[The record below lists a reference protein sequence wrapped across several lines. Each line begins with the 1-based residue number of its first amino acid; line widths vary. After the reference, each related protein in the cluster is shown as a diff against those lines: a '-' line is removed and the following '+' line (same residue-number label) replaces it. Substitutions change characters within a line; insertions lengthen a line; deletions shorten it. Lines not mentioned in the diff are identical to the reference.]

1 MQESILISLSRHEL
15 KELLR
20 EVVNESNKDSL
31 KVDSDSSELLN
42 IEQAA
47 NFLGLAKQTLYAHTS
62 KREIPHLKRG
72 KKLYFEKE
80 KLIEWLQEGKQKTQA
95 EIQAETQNYLRSGKG
110 GKNGK

>member
-1 MQESILISLSRHEL
+1 MVESILITLSRHEL

-20 EVVNESNKDSL
+20 EVVNESKEDSQ
-31 KVDSDSSELLN
+31 KGTGDSGELLN
-42 IEQAA
+42 VEQAA
-47 NFLGLAKQTLYAHTS
+47 TFLGLAKPTLYAHTS

-95 EIQAETQNYLRSGKG
+95 ELSAEAQNYIKNRKG

>member
-1 MQESILISLSRHEL
+1 MQDKIFISLSRHEL
-15 KELLR
+15 IELLR
-20 EVVNESNKDSL
+20 EVVNETRENNQKQSSNSN
-31 KVDSDSSELLN
+31 ELLN

-47 NFLGLAKQTLYAHTS
+47 EFLGLAKPTLYAHTS

-95 EIQAETQNYLRSGKG
+95 EIQAEAQNYLKNGKG